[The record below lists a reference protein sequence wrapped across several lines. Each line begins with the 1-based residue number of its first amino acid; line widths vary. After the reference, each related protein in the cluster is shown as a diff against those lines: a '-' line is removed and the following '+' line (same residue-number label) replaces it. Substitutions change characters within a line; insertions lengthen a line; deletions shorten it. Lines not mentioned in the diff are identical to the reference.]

1 MKVKLENKN
10 VTLEQIIVQELNFS
24 NNQLATVKG
33 ISTSFDKL
41 GIVITKLQGERIIKD
56 LRRTNNGK
64 FECTYKDFIDYM
76 TKRRV
81 NVAFLE
87 KGFIDPLLASCT

>member
-1 MKVKLENKN
+1 VKVKLENKN

-41 GIVITKLQGERIIKD
+41 GIVITK
-56 LRRTNNGK
+56 
-64 FECTYKDFIDYM
+64 
-76 TKRRV
+76 
-81 NVAFLE
+81 
-87 KGFIDPLLASCT
+87 S